1 MADFYNIDSIEK
13 AIELA
18 DEGVLEAI
26 YLFPIQFGG
35 EEEMFNVAFVPEGI
49 SEIKAE
55 IDDFVERLLVDGL
68 AASYECNID
77 RKENSVVPSKL
88 TIVVKNDK
96 DEVIFN
102 NDINIW

>member
-1 MADFYNIDSIEK
+1 MADFYSIDSIEK

-18 DEGVLEAI
+18 DKGSLESI

-35 EEEMFNVAFVPEGI
+35 EEEMYNVAFVPEGI
-49 SEIKAE
+49 SEIKDE
-55 IDDFVERLLVDGL
+55 VDGFVENLLVEGL

-77 RKENSVVPSKL
+77 RKGNSVIPSKL
-88 TIVVKNDK
+88 TIVVKNTQ
-96 DEVIFN
+96 DEIIFN